1 MTPNSTIFPPA
12 RGGETEE
19 RKTDSQKHGE
29 LSEDTPESAPDTYWI
44 SIKRAINLLPRK
56 RKRA

>member
-1 MTPNSTIFPPA
+1 MV
-12 RGGETEE
+12 
-19 RKTDSQKHGE
+19 K

>member
-1 MTPNSTIFPPA
+1 MTLLYSLQQDEG
-12 RGGETEE
+12 RQRKE
-19 RKTDSQKHGE
+19 RQTLKSMMK

-44 SIKRAINLLPRK
+44 YIKRAINLLPRK